1 MFIRVVTISKKLRI
15 EIVMAMQMLLMRM
28 IIVMIS
34 PSVIWLLVN
43 ISAVVPSF
51 VMATVVAIRLLI
63 VVLPIGFLGQV

>member
-43 ISAVVPSF
+43 ISAVVTSF

>member
-15 EIVMAMQMLLMRM
+15 EIVMAMRMLLMRM

-43 ISAVVPSF
+43 ISAVVTSF